1 MTQEREGE
9 EEGGRKERRPET
21 ASTHKNKGGNAN
33 LLEFDDAKTLGHW
46 LKYMAIENVKMEQ
59 VTEREE
65 IRRRRRLEM
74 DK

>member
-1 MTQEREGE
+1 MTQEREE
-9 EEGGRKERRPET
+9 RKRKSVRRRL
-21 ASTHKNKGGNAN
+21 THTKRGKMR
-33 LLEFDDAKTLGHW
+33 LEFDHATTLGHW

-59 VTEREE
+59 VREREE